1 MIIQLKELILFLF
14 LLSGTKERISLPWK
28 RWKRLASPT
37 SSRTWPSRSV
47 LNVAALDMNQHVN
60 NFTFIGWVLFFFFN
74 NVLEVVKLCRSFI
87 KMHSVH
93 YLLLTPLDFV
103 YFGIF
108 HEFLLFWNSL

>member
-1 MIIQLKELILFLF
+1 MCVLLLLGLIKFALFKKIPLLGLWYPYTGMIIQLKELILFLF

-60 NFTFIGWVLFFFFN
+60 NFTFIGWVLFFFFFD
-74 NVLEVVKLCRSFI
+74 NVLWVCYCVGYFI
-87 KMHSVH
+87 
-93 YLLLTPLDFV
+93 
-103 YFGIF
+103 
-108 HEFLLFWNSL
+108 